1 MTKNPSTSN
10 LTGNIK
16 GGEFLLKTSSIHDTF
31 IPEEFT
37 EEQLMVQSMCSDFA
51 KEIADRS
58 GLLDAQV
65 ELLDKAGE
73 LGLLGSHIPE
83 EHGGMGMDT
92 HTNTLICEELGA
104 IAGGWTT
111 SFAAHTGIGTLP
123 ILYFG
128 NEAQKA
134 KYLPGLASG
143 ALKAAYCLTEPS
155 SGSDALAAK
164 TKAEL
169 TEDGKHYLIN
179 GQKMWIS
186 NAGFA
191 DVFIV
196 FAQIDG
202 THFTGFIV
210 EKGTEGMSLGAEE
223 KKLGIKGSST
233 RQVFFENAKVPVE
246 NLLGELGKGHL
257 IAFNI
262 LNVGRFKL
270 GALSLGGSKSAS
282 TTSVQYANERHQ
294 FKVPISSFGAIQLK
308 LADQAIKCVLLES
321 HVYRISHLLH
331 KARKENLEQG
341 MSYAD
346 ALMKAAEEFA
356 IECSV
361 TKVIGSEYVGEVI
374 DEMVQIHGGYGFS
387 EEYPA
392 AGAYRDARIARIYE
406 GTNEI
411 NRMLTVSQMLKKAM
425 SGTID
430 LITPAWAVQ
439 KELGQPIENVVFDQP
454 LDAERYTI
462 SQLKK
467 LTLMVLG
474 AAAKQQMDGKL
485 NLKNEQEILMNIA
498 DLMNEVFNAESLI
511 LRIDKLKS
519 LGLDEKA
526 RDFSKMLQVYLSDTM
541 SSSRKHATDAVASFA
556 DGDLLDTFLAGIDRY
571 TTYRPQN
578 VKVLRRDIADKL
590 IKANEYCF

>member
-1 MTKNPSTSN
+1 MTKNPNSSAKTD
-10 LTGNIK
+10 NIK
-16 GGEFLLKTSSIHDTF
+16 GGEFLLKESSIHDTY

-37 EEQLMVQSMCSDFA
+37 EEQLMVQTMCIDFA

-58 GLLDAQV
+58 GLLEAQV
-65 ELLDKAGE
+65 ELLDQAGD

-92 HTNTLICEELGA
+92 HTNTLICAELGA
-104 IAGGWTT
+104 ISGGWTT

-128 NEAQKA
+128 NAEQKA
-134 KYLPGLASG
+134 KYLPKLASG

-169 TEDGKHYLIN
+169 TSDGKHYLLN

-191 DVFIV
+191 DIFIV
-196 FAQIDG
+196 FAQVEG

-210 EKGTEGMSLGAEE
+210 EKGTDGMSLGAEE
-223 KKLGIKGSST
+223 RKLGIKGSST
-233 RQVFFENAKVPVE
+233 RQVFFENAKIPVE
-246 NLLGELGKGHL
+246 NLLGDLGKGHL

-270 GALSLGGSKSAS
+270 GALSLGGAKSAT
-282 TTSVQYANERHQ
+282 TTSIQYANERHQ
-294 FKVPISSFGAIQLK
+294 FKVPISSFGAIQHK

-321 HVYRISHLLH
+321 HVYRISHFLH
-331 KARKENLEQG
+331 KSRKENLEQG
-341 MSYAD
+341 MPYAD

-356 IECSV
+356 IECSI

-439 KELGQPIENVVFDQP
+439 KEMGQPAENVVFDQP
-454 LDAERYTI
+454 LDAERYAI

-474 AAAKQQMDGKL
+474 AAAKQQMDGQL

-498 DLMNEVFNAESLI
+498 DLMNEVFNAESLL

-519 LGLDEKA
+519 LGRVEKA
-526 RDFSKMLQVYLSDTM
+526 EDFNKMLQVYLSDTM
-541 SSSRKHATDAVASFA
+541 ATSRKHATDAVASFA
-556 DGDLLDTFLAGIDRY
+556 EGDLLDTFLAGINRY
-571 TTYRPQN
+571 AAYRPQN
-578 VKVLRRDIADKL
+578 VKALRRALADKL
-590 IKANEYCF
+590 ITANEYCF

>member
-1 MTKNPSTSN
+1 MTKNPKGTASSAD
-10 LTGNIK
+10 IR
-16 GGEFLLKTSSIHDTF
+16 GGEFLLKTSSINDTF
-31 IPEEFT
+31 IPEELND
-37 EEQLMVQSMCSDFA
+37 EQHMVQSMCRDFA
-51 KEIADRS
+51 EEIKDRS
-58 GLLDAQV
+58 GKLEAQEALL
-65 ELLDKAGE
+65 EKAGE

-83 EHGGMGMDT
+83 EYGGMGMGT
-92 HTNTLICEELGA
+92 HTNTLICCELGG
-104 IAGGWTT
+104 IQGGWTT
-111 SFAAHTGIGTLP
+111 SYAAHTGIGTLP

-128 NEAQKA
+128 NEAQKQ

-164 TKAEL
+164 TRADL
-169 TEDGKHYLIN
+169 TPDGQHYIIN

-233 RQVFFENAKVPVE
+233 RQVFFENAKVPAE
-246 NLLGELGKGHL
+246 NLLGDLGKGHL

-270 GALSLGGSKSAS
+270 GALSLGGIKGAID
-282 TTSVQYANERHQ
+282 TSVKYANERHQ
-294 FKVPISSFGAIQLK
+294 FKVPISSFGAIQQK
-308 LADQAIKCVLLES
+308 LADQAIKSVLLES
-321 HVYRISHLLH
+321 HVYRISHFLQ
-331 KARKENLEQG
+331 KARQENIEKGL
-341 MSYAD
+341 SYAD

-356 IECSV
+356 IECSI
-361 TKVIGSEYVGEVI
+361 TKVIGSEYVGEVV

-387 EEYPA
+387 EEYAA

-411 NRMLTVSQMLKKAM
+411 NRMLSVSQMLKKAL

-430 LITPAWAVQ
+430 LMTPAWAVQ
-439 KELGQPIENVVFDQP
+439 KELAQPVDKVEFDLP
-454 LDAERYTI
+454 LDSERYAI
-462 SQLKK
+462 DQLKNM
-467 LTLMVLG
+467 TLMVLG
-474 AAAKQQMDGKL
+474 ATAKRQMDGKL

-498 DLMNEVFNAESLI
+498 DMFNETFNAESLL
-511 LRIDKLKS
+511 LRIDKMNA
-519 LGLDEKA
+519 LDKTEHVA
-526 RDFSKMLQVYLSDTM
+526 DFSKMLKIYLHDAQARM
-541 SSSRKHATDAVASFA
+541 AKFATDAVASFA
-556 DGDLLDTFLAGIDRY
+556 EGDLLNVLMAGIQRY
-571 TTYRPQN
+571 SSYPPQN
-578 VKVLRRDIADKL
+578 VKDLRRSIAKAL
-590 IKANEYCF
+590 IDTNGYCY

>member
-1 MTKNPSTSN
+1 MTKNPSSIN
-10 LTGNIK
+10 ASGIR
-16 GGEFLLKTSSIHDTF
+16 GGEFLLKESSIKDTY
-31 IPEEFT
+31 IPEEFN
-37 EEQLMVQSMCSDFA
+37 EEQIMVQDMCIDFA
-51 KEIADRS
+51 KEIAGRS
-58 GLLDAQV
+58 GKLDAQV
-65 ELLDKAGE
+65 ELLDKAGA

-83 EHGGMGMDT
+83 TNGGMGMDT
-92 HTNTLICEELGA
+92 HTNTLICAELGA
-104 IAGGWTT
+104 ITGGWTT

-128 NEAQKA
+128 NEEQKA

-164 TKAEL
+164 TKAVL
-169 TEDGKHYLIN
+169 SEDGQHYIIT

-191 DVFIV
+191 DVFVV

-210 EKGTEGMSLGAEE
+210 DKGTEGMSLGAEE
-223 KKLGIKGSST
+223 DKLGIKGSST

-246 NLLGELGKGHL
+246 NLLGEIGKGHL

-270 GALSLGGSKSAS
+270 GALSLGGAKSAATS
-282 TTSVQYANERHQ
+282 SVQYANERHQ
-294 FKVPISSFGAIQLK
+294 FKVPISSFGAIK
-308 LADQAIKCVLLES
+308 HKIADQAIKCVLLES
-321 HVYRISHLLH
+321 HVYRISHFLDQ
-331 KARKENLEQG
+331 ARTENLNNG
-341 MSYAD
+341 MPYAE

-356 IECSV
+356 IECSI

-374 DEMVQIHGGYGFS
+374 DEMVQIYGGYGFS

-430 LITPAWAVQ
+430 LITPAYAVQ
-439 KELGQPIENVVFDQP
+439 KELASPAAKVVFDNP
-454 LDAERYTI
+454 LDAERHAI
-462 SQLKK
+462 SQFKK

-474 AAAKQQMDGKL
+474 AAAKQQMDAKL

-498 DLMNEVFNAESLI
+498 DLMNEVFNAESLL
-511 LRIDKLKS
+511 LRINKLNH
-519 LGLDEKA
+519 LGHAKKA
-526 RDFSKMLQVYLSDTM
+526 ADFTKMLKVYLSDMGST
-541 SSSRKHATDAVASFA
+541 SRKHAIDAVASFA
-556 DGDLLDTFLAGIDRY
+556 EGDLLDTFLGGIDRY
-571 TTYRPQN
+571 TDYRPQN
-578 VKVLRRDIADKL
+578 VKGLRRDIAEKM
-590 IKANEYCF
+590 IEANEYCF